1 MRTNNMKEK
10 ELRLQK
16 MENKNLNSVAIKPC
30 FFSLNDEKFKA
41 KWLFRYGFW
50 RIVYFGIIAKFG
62 IVTVNRKPVNGIYI
76 SFGTAEPLPDLLCA
90 GYSTSLTGYVFWEP
104 ILQYL
109 LSE

>member
-1 MRTNNMKEK
+1 MKEN
-10 ELRLQK
+10 ELRLQI
-16 MENKNLNSVAIKPC
+16 MENKNSNSVAIKPC

-76 SFGTAEPLPDLLCA
+76 SFGTTEPLTDLLNA
-90 GYSTSLTGYVFWEP
+90 GYRIKLIGYVFREP